1 MTDKQ
6 KTDDNDPIKP
16 QVIDLNA
23 EEVTV
28 DEEPRPADPPPVQS
42 APAARKAGSAKW
54 IALALLLGVAGG
66 AWAYRDMLSAYLP
79 SDAVTA
85 LQARVEV
92 LEANGRTQADQIA
105 VIDQSAGSAGKLAA
119 GLEQSVKD
127 SAAAAA
133 EAKSGL
139 AALGER
145 LAANEQALTQLRGDL
160 DALRT
165 AASKGTGTGGTVDNS
180 ALVALG
186 QRIDAL
192 EKDMASLKAG
202 SGKADAAAST
212 AALSQ
217 ALCDLKAKVAAG
229 VPYNDEYDAH
239 CPHGAGSGRPR
250 RSGAQCR
257 RGPAGCRGAC
267 RRAARRHSRPAA
279 AGRCRSCRGRR
290 LPRTGPSTSLSG
302 IVTIRDIGETDW
314 PQLAEKAA
322 ALAEAG
328 DLHQAIDVI
337 DQAEG
342 EKPVALIQWR
352 DRAAGAAALDR
363 RARSGGSEAV
373 LRQIAA
379 AWVAHN
385 DQAPLA
391 LRAPRGY
398 SPPASPGSPTGPAR

>member
-1 MTDKQ
+1 MTDKK
-6 KTDDNDPIKP
+6 KTDDSDPIKP
-16 QVIDLNA
+16 QVIDLDA
-23 EEVTV
+23 EDVTV
-28 DEEPRPADPPPVQS
+28 EEEPGPADPPPVQS

-79 SDAVTA
+79 SDAVAA

-133 EAKSGL
+133 EATSGM

-145 LAANEQALTQLRGDL
+145 LAANEQALTRLRGDL

-217 ALCDLKAKVAAG
+217 ALSDLKAKVAAG
-229 VPYNDEYDAH
+229 VPYNDEYE
-239 CPHGAGSGRPR
+239 RI
-250 RSGAQCR
+250 
-257 RGPAGCRGAC
+257 
-267 RRAARRHSRPAA
+267 ARMVPAA
-279 AGRCRSCRGRR
+279 AGLDVLALNADAG
-290 LPRTGPSTSLSG
+290 LPDATGLAAELRAAIPALPQPAAAEAAKGDGYLDWAFDMLSG
-302 IVTIRDIGETDW
+302 IVTVRDIGESDW

-328 DLHQAIDVI
+328 DLPQAIDVI

-342 EKPVALIQWR
+342 AKPAALSNWR
-352 DRAAGAAALDR
+352 DRAAGRLAMLAALDQVDQ
-363 RARSGGSEAV
+363 AV
-373 LRQIAA
+373 LRQIAQQGGA
-379 AWVAHN
+379 
-385 DQAPLA
+385 Q
-391 LRAPRGY
+391 
-398 SPPASPGSPTGPAR
+398 

>member
-1 MTDKQ
+1 MTDKK
-6 KTDDNDPIKP
+6 KTDDSDPIKP
-16 QVIDLNA
+16 QVIDLDA
-23 EEVTV
+23 EDVTV
-28 DEEPRPADPPPVQS
+28 EEEPGPADPPPVQS

-79 SDAVTA
+79 SDAVAA

-133 EAKSGL
+133 EATSGM

-145 LAANEQALTQLRGDL
+145 LAANEQALTRLRGDL

-217 ALCDLKAKVAAG
+217 ALSDLKAKVAAG
-229 VPYNDEYDAH
+229 APYNDEYE
-239 CPHGAGSGRPR
+239 RI
-250 RSGAQCR
+250 
-257 RGPAGCRGAC
+257 
-267 RRAARRHSRPAA
+267 ARMVPAA
-279 AGRCRSCRGRR
+279 AGLDVLALNADAG
-290 LPRTGPSTSLSG
+290 LPDAAGLAAELRAAIPALPQPAAAEAAKGDGYLDWAFDMLSG
-302 IVTIRDIGETDW
+302 IVTVRDIGESDW

-328 DLHQAIDVI
+328 DLPQAIDVI

-342 EKPVALIQWR
+342 AKPAPLSNWR
-352 DRAAGAAALDR
+352 DRAAGRLAMLAALDQVDQ
-363 RARSGGSEAV
+363 AV
-373 LRQIAA
+373 LRQIAQQGGA
-379 AWVAHN
+379 
-385 DQAPLA
+385 Q
-391 LRAPRGY
+391 
-398 SPPASPGSPTGPAR
+398 

>member
-23 EEVTV
+23 EDVTV

-79 SDAVTA
+79 SNAVAA

-160 DALRT
+160 DSLRT

-217 ALCDLKAKVAAG
+217 ALSDLKAKVAAG
-229 VPYNDEYDAH
+229 VPYNDEY
-239 CPHGAGSGRPR
+239 
-250 RSGAQCR
+250 
-257 RGPAGCRGAC
+257 
-267 RRAARRHSRPAA
+267 ARIARMVPAA
-279 AGRCRSCRGRR
+279 AGLDVLALNADAG
-290 LPRTGPSTSLSG
+290 LPDAAGLAAELRAAIPALPQPAAAEAAEGDGYLDWALDMLSG
-302 IVTIRDIGETDW
+302 IVTVRDIGESDW

-328 DLHQAIDVI
+328 DLPQAIDVI

-342 EKPVALIQWR
+342 AKPASLSNWR
-352 DRAAGAAALDR
+352 DRAAGRLALLAALDQVD
-363 RARSGGSEAV
+363 EAV
-373 LRQIAA
+373 LRQIAQQGGA
-379 AWVAHN
+379 
-385 DQAPLA
+385 Q
-391 LRAPRGY
+391 
-398 SPPASPGSPTGPAR
+398 

>member
-23 EEVTV
+23 EDVTV

-79 SDAVTA
+79 SDAVAA

-217 ALCDLKAKVAAG
+217 ALSDLKAKVAAG
-229 VPYNDEYDAH
+229 VPYNDEY
-239 CPHGAGSGRPR
+239 
-250 RSGAQCR
+250 
-257 RGPAGCRGAC
+257 
-267 RRAARRHSRPAA
+267 ARIARMVPAA
-279 AGRCRSCRGRR
+279 AGLDVLALNADAG
-290 LPRTGPSTSLSG
+290 LPDAAGLAAELRAAISALPQPAAAEAAEGDGYLDWAFDMLSG
-302 IVTIRDIGETDW
+302 IVTVRDIGESDW

-328 DLHQAIDVI
+328 DLPQAIDVI

-342 EKPVALIQWR
+342 AKPASLSNWR
-352 DRAAGAAALDR
+352 DRAAGRLALLAALDQVDQ
-363 RARSGGSEAV
+363 AV
-373 LRQIAA
+373 LRQIAQQGGA
-379 AWVAHN
+379 
-385 DQAPLA
+385 Q
-391 LRAPRGY
+391 
-398 SPPASPGSPTGPAR
+398 

>member
-23 EEVTV
+23 EDVTV

-79 SDAVTA
+79 SDAVAA

-217 ALCDLKAKVAAG
+217 ALSDLKAKVAAG
-229 VPYNDEYDAH
+229 VPYNDEY
-239 CPHGAGSGRPR
+239 
-250 RSGAQCR
+250 
-257 RGPAGCRGAC
+257 
-267 RRAARRHSRPAA
+267 ARIARMVPAA
-279 AGRCRSCRGRR
+279 AGLDVLALNADAG
-290 LPRTGPSTSLSG
+290 LPDAAGLAAELRAAIPALPQPAAAEAAEGDGYLDWAFDMLSG
-302 IVTIRDIGETDW
+302 IVTVRDIGESDW

-328 DLHQAIDVI
+328 DLPQAIDVI

-342 EKPVALIQWR
+342 AKPAALSNWR
-352 DRAAGAAALDR
+352 DRAAGRLALLAALDQVDQ
-363 RARSGGSEAV
+363 AV
-373 LRQIAA
+373 LRQIAQQGGA
-379 AWVAHN
+379 
-385 DQAPLA
+385 Q
-391 LRAPRGY
+391 
-398 SPPASPGSPTGPAR
+398 

>member
-23 EEVTV
+23 EDVTV

-79 SDAVTA
+79 SDAVAA

-217 ALCDLKAKVAAG
+217 ALSDLKAKVAAG
-229 VPYNDEYDAH
+229 VPYNDEY
-239 CPHGAGSGRPR
+239 
-250 RSGAQCR
+250 
-257 RGPAGCRGAC
+257 
-267 RRAARRHSRPAA
+267 ARIARMVPAA
-279 AGRCRSCRGRR
+279 AGLDVLALNADAG
-290 LPRTGPSTSLSG
+290 LPDAAGLAAELRVAIPALPQPAAAETAEGDGYLDWAFDMLSG
-302 IVTIRDIGETDW
+302 IVTVRDIGESDW

-328 DLHQAIDVI
+328 DLPQAIDVI

-342 EKPVALIQWR
+342 AKPASLSNWR
-352 DRAAGAAALDR
+352 DRAAGRLALLAALDQVDQ
-363 RARSGGSEAV
+363 AV
-373 LRQIAA
+373 LRQIAQQGG
-379 AWVAHN
+379 V
-385 DQAPLA
+385 Q
-391 LRAPRGY
+391 
-398 SPPASPGSPTGPAR
+398 

>member
-23 EEVTV
+23 EDVTV

-79 SDAVTA
+79 SDAVAA

-217 ALCDLKAKVAAG
+217 ALSDLKAKVAAG
-229 VPYNDEYDAH
+229 VPYNDEY
-239 CPHGAGSGRPR
+239 
-250 RSGAQCR
+250 
-257 RGPAGCRGAC
+257 
-267 RRAARRHSRPAA
+267 ARIARMVPAA
-279 AGRCRSCRGRR
+279 AGLDVLALNADAG
-290 LPRTGPSTSLSG
+290 LPDAAGLAAELRAAIPALPQPAAAEAAEGDGYLDWALDMLSG
-302 IVTIRDIGETDW
+302 IVTVRDIGESDW

-328 DLHQAIDVI
+328 DLPQAIDVI

-342 EKPVALIQWR
+342 AKPASLSNWR
-352 DRAAGAAALDR
+352 DRAAGRLALLAALDQVDQ
-363 RARSGGSEAV
+363 AV
-373 LRQIAA
+373 LRQIAVQGGA
-379 AWVAHN
+379 
-385 DQAPLA
+385 Q
-391 LRAPRGY
+391 
-398 SPPASPGSPTGPAR
+398 

>member
-1 MTDKQ
+1 MTDKK
-6 KTDDNDPIKP
+6 KTDDTDPIKP

-23 EEVTV
+23 EDVTV
-28 DEEPRPADPPPVQS
+28 DEEPRPADPPPVQP

-66 AWAYRDMLSAYLP
+66 AWAYRDLLSAYLP
-79 SDAVTA
+79 SDAVAA

-127 SAAAAA
+127 SVAAAA
-133 EAKSGL
+133 EAKSGM

-217 ALCDLKAKVAAG
+217 ALSDLKAKVAAG
-229 VPYNDEYDAH
+229 VPYNDEYE
-239 CPHGAGSGRPR
+239 RI
-250 RSGAQCR
+250 
-257 RGPAGCRGAC
+257 
-267 RRAARRHSRPAA
+267 ARMVPAA
-279 AGRCRSCRGRR
+279 AGLDILALNADAG
-290 LPRTGPSTSLSG
+290 LPDAAGLAAELRAAIPALPQPAAAEAAKGDGYLDWAFDMLSG
-302 IVTIRDIGETDW
+302 IVTVRDIGESDW

-328 DLHQAIDVI
+328 DLPQAIDVI

-342 EKPVALIQWR
+342 AKPAALSNWR
-352 DRAAGAAALDR
+352 DRAAGRLALLAALDQVDQ
-363 RARSGGSEAV
+363 AV
-373 LRQIAA
+373 LRQIAQQGGA
-379 AWVAHN
+379 
-385 DQAPLA
+385 Q
-391 LRAPRGY
+391 
-398 SPPASPGSPTGPAR
+398 

>member
-23 EEVTV
+23 EDVTV

-79 SDAVTA
+79 SNAVAA

-217 ALCDLKAKVAAG
+217 ALSDLKAKVAAG
-229 VPYNDEYDAH
+229 VPYNDEY
-239 CPHGAGSGRPR
+239 
-250 RSGAQCR
+250 
-257 RGPAGCRGAC
+257 
-267 RRAARRHSRPAA
+267 ARIARMVPAA
-279 AGRCRSCRGRR
+279 AGLDVLALNADAG
-290 LPRTGPSTSLSG
+290 LPDAAGLAAELRAAIPALPQPAAAEAAEGDGYLDWAFDMLSG
-302 IVTIRDIGETDW
+302 IVTVRDIGESDW

-328 DLHQAIDVI
+328 DLPQAIDVI

-342 EKPVALIQWR
+342 AKPASLSNWR
-352 DRAAGAAALDR
+352 DRAAGRLALLAALDQVDQ
-363 RARSGGSEAV
+363 AV
-373 LRQIAA
+373 LRQIAQQGGA
-379 AWVAHN
+379 
-385 DQAPLA
+385 Q
-391 LRAPRGY
+391 
-398 SPPASPGSPTGPAR
+398 

>member
-23 EEVTV
+23 EDVTV

-79 SDAVTA
+79 SDAVAA

-217 ALCDLKAKVAAG
+217 ALSDLKAKVAAG
-229 VPYNDEYDAH
+229 VPYNDEY
-239 CPHGAGSGRPR
+239 
-250 RSGAQCR
+250 
-257 RGPAGCRGAC
+257 
-267 RRAARRHSRPAA
+267 ARIARMVPAA
-279 AGRCRSCRGRR
+279 AGLDVLALNADAG
-290 LPRTGPSTSLSG
+290 LPDAAGLAAELRAAIPALPQPAAAEAAEGDGYLDWAFDMLSG
-302 IVTIRDIGETDW
+302 IVTMRDIGESDW

-328 DLHQAIDVI
+328 DLPQAIDVI

-342 EKPVALIQWR
+342 AKPAALSNWR
-352 DRAAGAAALDR
+352 DRAAGRLALLAALDQVDQ
-363 RARSGGSEAV
+363 AV
-373 LRQIAA
+373 LRQIAQQGGA
-379 AWVAHN
+379 
-385 DQAPLA
+385 Q
-391 LRAPRGY
+391 
-398 SPPASPGSPTGPAR
+398 

>member
-1 MTDKQ
+1 MTDQ
-6 KTDDNDPIKP
+6 HKTDDTDPIKP

-23 EEVTV
+23 EDVTV
-28 DEEPRPADPPPVQS
+28 EEEPRPADPPPVPP
-42 APAARKAGSAKW
+42 APAPRKAGAAKW

-79 SDAVTA
+79 SDAVAA

-105 VIDQSAGSAGKLAA
+105 VIDQSAGAAGKLAA

-133 EAKSGL
+133 EATSAM

-145 LAANEQALTQLRGDL
+145 LAANEQTLAQLRGDL

-202 SGKADAAAST
+202 SGRTDAAAST

-217 ALCDLKAKVAAG
+217 ALSDLKAKVAAG
-229 VPYNDEYDAH
+229 VPYNDEYE
-239 CPHGAGSGRPR
+239 RI
-250 RSGAQCR
+250 
-257 RGPAGCRGAC
+257 
-267 RRAARRHSRPAA
+267 ARMVPAA
-279 AGRCRSCRGRR
+279 AGLDVLARNADAG
-290 LPRTGPSTSLSG
+290 LPDAAGLAAELRAAIPALPQPAAAEPAEGDGYLDWAFDMLSG
-302 IVTIRDIGETDW
+302 IVTVRDIGESDW

-328 DLHQAIDVI
+328 DLPQAIDVI

-342 EKPVALIQWR
+342 AKPAALSTWR
-352 DRAAGAAALDR
+352 DRAAGRLALLAALDQVDQ
-363 RARSGGSEAV
+363 AV
-373 LRQIAA
+373 LRQIAQQGGA
-379 AWVAHN
+379 
-385 DQAPLA
+385 Q
-391 LRAPRGY
+391 
-398 SPPASPGSPTGPAR
+398 

>member
-23 EEVTV
+23 EDVTV

-79 SDAVTA
+79 SDAVAA

-217 ALCDLKAKVAAG
+217 ALSDLKAKVAAG
-229 VPYNDEYDAH
+229 VPYNDEY
-239 CPHGAGSGRPR
+239 
-250 RSGAQCR
+250 
-257 RGPAGCRGAC
+257 
-267 RRAARRHSRPAA
+267 ARIARMVPAA
-279 AGRCRSCRGRR
+279 AGLDVLALNADAG
-290 LPRTGPSTSLSG
+290 LPDAAGLAAELRAAIPALPQPAAAEAAEGDGYLDWAFDMLSG
-302 IVTIRDIGETDW
+302 IVTVRDIGESDW

-328 DLHQAIDVI
+328 DLPQAIDVI

-342 EKPVALIQWR
+342 AKPASLSNWR
-352 DRAAGAAALDR
+352 DRAAGRLALLAALDQVDQ
-363 RARSGGSEAV
+363 AV
-373 LRQIAA
+373 LRQIAQQGGA
-379 AWVAHN
+379 
-385 DQAPLA
+385 Q
-391 LRAPRGY
+391 
-398 SPPASPGSPTGPAR
+398 

>member
-1 MTDKQ
+1 MTDTK
-6 KTDDNDPIKP
+6 KTEDTDPIKP

-23 EEVTV
+23 EDVTV
-28 DEEPRPADPPPVQS
+28 EEEPRPADPPPVQS

-133 EAKSGL
+133 EATSGL

-145 LAANEQALTQLRGDL
+145 LAANGQALTQLRGDL

-165 AASKGTGTGGTVDNS
+165 AASKATGTGGTVDNS

-192 EKDMASLKAG
+192 ERDMASLKAG

-217 ALCDLKAKVAAG
+217 ALSDLKAKVAAG
-229 VPYNDEYDAH
+229 VPYNDEY
-239 CPHGAGSGRPR
+239 
-250 RSGAQCR
+250 
-257 RGPAGCRGAC
+257 
-267 RRAARRHSRPAA
+267 ARIARMVPAA
-279 AGRCRSCRGRR
+279 AGLDVLALNADAG
-290 LPRTGPSTSLSG
+290 LPDAAGLAAELRAAIPALPQPAAAEAAEEDGYLDWAFDMLSG
-302 IVTIRDIGETDW
+302 IVTVRDIGVSDW

-328 DLHQAIDVI
+328 DLPQAIDVI

-342 EKPVALIQWR
+342 AKPAALSNWR
-352 DRAAGAAALDR
+352 DRAAGRLALLAALDQVDQ
-363 RARSGGSEAV
+363 AV
-373 LRQIAA
+373 LRQIAQQGGA
-379 AWVAHN
+379 
-385 DQAPLA
+385 Q
-391 LRAPRGY
+391 
-398 SPPASPGSPTGPAR
+398 

>member
-23 EEVTV
+23 EDVTV

-79 SDAVTA
+79 SDAVAA

-217 ALCDLKAKVAAG
+217 ALSAG
-229 VPYNDEYDAH
+229 VPYNDEY
-239 CPHGAGSGRPR
+239 
-250 RSGAQCR
+250 
-257 RGPAGCRGAC
+257 
-267 RRAARRHSRPAA
+267 ARIARMVPAA
-279 AGRCRSCRGRR
+279 AGLDVLALNADAG
-290 LPRTGPSTSLSG
+290 LPDAAGLAAELRAAIPALPQPAAAEAAESDGYLDWVFDMLSG
-302 IVTIRDIGETDW
+302 IVTVRDIGESDWPQLAEKAESDW

-328 DLHQAIDVI
+328 DLPQAIDVI

-342 EKPVALIQWR
+342 AKPAALSNWR
-352 DRAAGAAALDR
+352 DRAAGRLALIAALDQVDQ
-363 RARSGGSEAV
+363 AV
-373 LRQIAA
+373 LRQIAVQGGA
-379 AWVAHN
+379 
-385 DQAPLA
+385 Q
-391 LRAPRGY
+391 
-398 SPPASPGSPTGPAR
+398 

>member
-23 EEVTV
+23 EDVTV

-66 AWAYRDMLSAYLP
+66 AWAYRDMLSTYLP
-79 SDAVTA
+79 SNVVAA

-217 ALCDLKAKVAAG
+217 ALSDLKAKVAAG
-229 VPYNDEYDAH
+229 VPYNDEY
-239 CPHGAGSGRPR
+239 
-250 RSGAQCR
+250 
-257 RGPAGCRGAC
+257 
-267 RRAARRHSRPAA
+267 ARIARMVPAA
-279 AGRCRSCRGRR
+279 AGLDVLALNADAG
-290 LPRTGPSTSLSG
+290 LPDAAGLAAELRAAIPALPQPAAAEAAEGDGYLDWALDMLSG
-302 IVTIRDIGETDW
+302 IVTVRDIGESDW

-328 DLHQAIDVI
+328 DLPQAIDVI

-342 EKPVALIQWR
+342 AKPASLSNWR
-352 DRAAGAAALDR
+352 DRAAGRLALLAALDQVDQ
-363 RARSGGSEAV
+363 AV
-373 LRQIAA
+373 LRQIAVQGGA
-379 AWVAHN
+379 
-385 DQAPLA
+385 Q
-391 LRAPRGY
+391 
-398 SPPASPGSPTGPAR
+398 

>member
-1 MTDKQ
+1 MTDKK
-6 KTDDNDPIKP
+6 KTDDTDPIKP
-16 QVIDLNA
+16 QVIDLSA
-23 EEVTV
+23 EDVTV
-28 DEEPRPADPPPVQS
+28 DEEPRPADPPPVQP

-66 AWAYRDMLSAYLP
+66 AWAYRDLLSAYLP
-79 SDAVTA
+79 SDAVAA

-127 SAAAAA
+127 SVAAAA
-133 EAKSGL
+133 EAKSGM

-217 ALCDLKAKVAAG
+217 ALSDLKAKVAAG
-229 VPYNDEYDAH
+229 VPYNDEYE
-239 CPHGAGSGRPR
+239 RI
-250 RSGAQCR
+250 
-257 RGPAGCRGAC
+257 
-267 RRAARRHSRPAA
+267 ARMVPAA
-279 AGRCRSCRGRR
+279 AGLDILALNADAG
-290 LPRTGPSTSLSG
+290 LPDAAGLAAELRAAIPALPQPAAAEAAKGDGYLDWAFDMLSG
-302 IVTIRDIGETDW
+302 IVTVRDIGESDW

-328 DLHQAIDVI
+328 DLPQAIDVI

-342 EKPVALIQWR
+342 AKPAALSNWR
-352 DRAAGAAALDR
+352 DRAAGRLALLAALDQVDQ
-363 RARSGGSEAV
+363 AV
-373 LRQIAA
+373 LRQIAQQGGA
-379 AWVAHN
+379 
-385 DQAPLA
+385 Q
-391 LRAPRGY
+391 
-398 SPPASPGSPTGPAR
+398 

>member
-23 EEVTV
+23 EDVTV

-79 SDAVTA
+79 SDAVAA

-217 ALCDLKAKVAAG
+217 ALSDLKAKVAAG
-229 VPYNDEYDAH
+229 VPYNDEY
-239 CPHGAGSGRPR
+239 
-250 RSGAQCR
+250 
-257 RGPAGCRGAC
+257 
-267 RRAARRHSRPAA
+267 ARIARMVPAA
-279 AGRCRSCRGRR
+279 AGLDVLALNADAG
-290 LPRTGPSTSLSG
+290 LPDAAGLAAELRAAIPALPQPAAAEAAEGDGYLDWAFDMLSG
-302 IVTIRDIGETDW
+302 IVTVRDIGKSDW

-328 DLHQAIDVI
+328 DLPQAIDVI

-342 EKPVALIQWR
+342 AKPASLSNWR
-352 DRAAGAAALDR
+352 DRAAGRLALLAALDQVDQ
-363 RARSGGSEAV
+363 AV
-373 LRQIAA
+373 LRQIAQQGGA
-379 AWVAHN
+379 
-385 DQAPLA
+385 Q
-391 LRAPRGY
+391 
-398 SPPASPGSPTGPAR
+398 

>member
-1 MTDKQ
+1 MTDKK
-6 KTDDNDPIKP
+6 KTDDTDPIKP
-16 QVIDLNA
+16 QVIDLSA
-23 EEVTV
+23 EDVTV
-28 DEEPRPADPPPVQS
+28 DEEPRPADPPPVQP

-66 AWAYRDMLSAYLP
+66 AWAYRDLLSAYLP
-79 SDAVTA
+79 SDAVAA

-127 SAAAAA
+127 SVAAAA
-133 EAKSGL
+133 EAKSGM

-202 SGKADAAAST
+202 SGKADAAASS

-217 ALCDLKAKVAAG
+217 ALSDLKAKVAAG
-229 VPYNDEYDAH
+229 VPYNDEYE
-239 CPHGAGSGRPR
+239 RI
-250 RSGAQCR
+250 
-257 RGPAGCRGAC
+257 
-267 RRAARRHSRPAA
+267 ARMVPAA
-279 AGRCRSCRGRR
+279 AGLDILALNADAG
-290 LPRTGPSTSLSG
+290 LPDAAGLAAELRAAIPALPQPAAAEAAKGDGYLDWAFDMLSG
-302 IVTIRDIGETDW
+302 IVTVRDIGESDW

-328 DLHQAIDVI
+328 DLPQAIDVI

-342 EKPVALIQWR
+342 AKPAALSNWR
-352 DRAAGAAALDR
+352 DRAAGRLALLAALDQVDQ
-363 RARSGGSEAV
+363 AV
-373 LRQIAA
+373 LRQIAQQGGA
-379 AWVAHN
+379 
-385 DQAPLA
+385 Q
-391 LRAPRGY
+391 
-398 SPPASPGSPTGPAR
+398 

>member
-23 EEVTV
+23 EDVTV

-79 SDAVTA
+79 SDAVAA

-217 ALCDLKAKVAAG
+217 ALSDLKAKVAAG
-229 VPYNDEYDAH
+229 VPYNDEY
-239 CPHGAGSGRPR
+239 
-250 RSGAQCR
+250 
-257 RGPAGCRGAC
+257 
-267 RRAARRHSRPAA
+267 ARIARMVPAA
-279 AGRCRSCRGRR
+279 AGLDVLALNADAG
-290 LPRTGPSTSLSG
+290 LPDAAGLAAELRAAIPALPQPAAAEAAEGDGYLDWAFDMLSG
-302 IVTIRDIGETDW
+302 IVTVRDIGESDW

-328 DLHQAIDVI
+328 DLPQAIDVI

-342 EKPVALIQWR
+342 AKPASLSNWR
-352 DRAAGAAALDR
+352 DRAAGRLALLAALDQVD
-363 RARSGGSEAV
+363 EAV
-373 LRQIAA
+373 LRQIAQQGGA
-379 AWVAHN
+379 
-385 DQAPLA
+385 Q
-391 LRAPRGY
+391 
-398 SPPASPGSPTGPAR
+398 

>member
-1 MTDKQ
+1 MTDNK
-6 KTDDNDPIKP
+6 KTDDTDPIKP

-23 EEVTV
+23 EDVTV
-28 DEEPRPADPPPVQS
+28 DEEPRPADPPPVQP

-66 AWAYRDMLSAYLP
+66 AWAYRDLLSAYLP
-79 SDAVTA
+79 SDAVAA

-127 SAAAAA
+127 SVAAAA
-133 EAKSGL
+133 EAKSGM

-217 ALCDLKAKVAAG
+217 ALSDLKAKVAAG
-229 VPYNDEYDAH
+229 VPYNDEYE
-239 CPHGAGSGRPR
+239 RI
-250 RSGAQCR
+250 
-257 RGPAGCRGAC
+257 
-267 RRAARRHSRPAA
+267 ARMVPAA
-279 AGRCRSCRGRR
+279 AGLDILALNADAG
-290 LPRTGPSTSLSG
+290 LPDAAGLAAELRAAIPALPQPAAAEAAKGDGYLDWAFDMLSG
-302 IVTIRDIGETDW
+302 IVTVRDIGESDW

-328 DLHQAIDVI
+328 DLPQAIDVI

-342 EKPVALIQWR
+342 AKPAALSNWR
-352 DRAAGAAALDR
+352 DRAAGRLALLAALDQVDQ
-363 RARSGGSEAV
+363 AV
-373 LRQIAA
+373 LRQIAQQGGA
-379 AWVAHN
+379 
-385 DQAPLA
+385 Q
-391 LRAPRGY
+391 
-398 SPPASPGSPTGPAR
+398 

>member
-1 MTDKQ
+1 MTDKK
-6 KTDDNDPIKP
+6 KTDDSDPIKP
-16 QVIDLNA
+16 QVIDLDA
-23 EEVTV
+23 EDVTV
-28 DEEPRPADPPPVQS
+28 EEEPGPADPPPVQS

-79 SDAVTA
+79 SDAVAA

-133 EAKSGL
+133 EATSGM

-145 LAANEQALTQLRGDL
+145 LAANEQALTRLRGDL

-217 ALCDLKAKVAAG
+217 ALSDLKAKVAAG
-229 VPYNDEYDAH
+229 VPYNDEYE
-239 CPHGAGSGRPR
+239 RI
-250 RSGAQCR
+250 
-257 RGPAGCRGAC
+257 
-267 RRAARRHSRPAA
+267 ARMVPAA
-279 AGRCRSCRGRR
+279 AGLDVLALNADAG
-290 LPRTGPSTSLSG
+290 LPDATGLAAELRAAIPALPQPAAAEAAKGDGYLDWAFDMLSG
-302 IVTIRDIGETDW
+302 IVTVRDIGESDW

-328 DLHQAIDVI
+328 DLPQAIDVI

-342 EKPVALIQWR
+342 AKPAPLSNWR
-352 DRAAGAAALDR
+352 DRAAGRLAMLAALDQVDQ
-363 RARSGGSEAV
+363 AV
-373 LRQIAA
+373 LRQIAQQGGA
-379 AWVAHN
+379 
-385 DQAPLA
+385 Q
-391 LRAPRGY
+391 
-398 SPPASPGSPTGPAR
+398 

>member
-1 MTDKQ
+1 MTDKK
-6 KTDDNDPIKP
+6 KTDDTDPIKP

-23 EEVTV
+23 EDVTV
-28 DEEPRPADPPPVQS
+28 DEEPRPADPPPVQP

-79 SDAVTA
+79 SNAVAA

-127 SAAAAA
+127 SVAAAA
-133 EAKSGL
+133 EAKSGM

-217 ALCDLKAKVAAG
+217 ALSDLKAKVAAG
-229 VPYNDEYDAH
+229 VPYNDEYE
-239 CPHGAGSGRPR
+239 RI
-250 RSGAQCR
+250 
-257 RGPAGCRGAC
+257 
-267 RRAARRHSRPAA
+267 ARMVPAA
-279 AGRCRSCRGRR
+279 AGLDILALNADAG
-290 LPRTGPSTSLSG
+290 LPDAAGLAAELRAAIPALPQPAAAEAAKGGGYLDWAFDMLSG
-302 IVTIRDIGETDW
+302 IVTVRDIGESDW

-328 DLHQAIDVI
+328 DLPQAIDVI

-342 EKPVALIQWR
+342 AKPAALSNWR
-352 DRAAGAAALDR
+352 DRAAGRLALLAALDQVDQ
-363 RARSGGSEAV
+363 AV
-373 LRQIAA
+373 LRQIAQQGGA
-379 AWVAHN
+379 
-385 DQAPLA
+385 Q
-391 LRAPRGY
+391 
-398 SPPASPGSPTGPAR
+398 

>member
-23 EEVTV
+23 EDVTV

-79 SDAVTA
+79 SDAVAA

-202 SGKADAAAST
+202 SGRADSAAST

-217 ALCDLKAKVAAG
+217 ALSDLKAKVAAG
-229 VPYNDEYDAH
+229 VPYNDEY
-239 CPHGAGSGRPR
+239 
-250 RSGAQCR
+250 
-257 RGPAGCRGAC
+257 
-267 RRAARRHSRPAA
+267 ARIARMVPAA
-279 AGRCRSCRGRR
+279 AGLDVLALNADAG
-290 LPRTGPSTSLSG
+290 LPDAAGLAAELRAAIPALPQPAAAEAAEGDGYLDWALDMLSG
-302 IVTIRDIGETDW
+302 IVTVRDIGESDW

-328 DLHQAIDVI
+328 DLPQAIDVI

-342 EKPVALIQWR
+342 AKPASLSNWR
-352 DRAAGAAALDR
+352 DRAAGRLALLAALDQVDQ
-363 RARSGGSEAV
+363 AV
-373 LRQIAA
+373 LRQIAVQGGA
-379 AWVAHN
+379 
-385 DQAPLA
+385 Q
-391 LRAPRGY
+391 
-398 SPPASPGSPTGPAR
+398 